1 LRPKAFGHEFIPLAL
16 SHLTRLT
23 AFQKE
28 LAFANW
34 SDKLTGYIIRGE
46 QTLAKTGHVNFVEM
60 LKAIHPRSLD
70 SAVLDALAGFI
81 ESAGIEPGSRLPSE
95 RLLCEQLG
103 VSRPTVREALK
114 RWEALGIV
122 EMRKGAGAFLRAS
135 VSPNLLHV
143 PLILARPEK
152 VENLLHVLQVR
163 RALEGEAAA
172 ICARSASADDIAEIE
187 LALIRLETARA
198 HGDDSEEDW
207 QFHQAIYS
215 AAANPFFT
223 NIIQS
228 MQNLMHQ
235 FWENPLN
242 LPNFAAASHS
252 YHRTMFEAI
261 AGRDEDSARIEAWKI
276 IDSVESDIRKA
287 FPDED

>member
-1 LRPKAFGHEFIPLAL
+1 MAKA
-16 SHLTRLT
+16 SR
-23 AFQKE
+23 
-28 LAFANW
+28 ANFE
-34 SDKLTGYIIRGE
+34 G
-46 QTLAKTGHVNFVEM
+46 M
-60 LKAIHPRSLD
+60 LKAIRPRSLD
-70 SAVLDALAGFI
+70 SAVLDALASFI

-95 RLLCEQLG
+95 RLLCGQLG
-103 VSRPTVREALK
+103 VSRPTLREALK

-122 EMRKGAGAFLRAS
+122 EMRKGAGAFLKAS

-143 PLILARPEK
+143 PLVLARPEK
-152 VENLLHVLQVR
+152 VESLLQVLQVR

-172 ICARSASADDIAEIE
+172 ICAKSASADDIAEIE
-187 LALIRLETARA
+187 QALIRLETARA
-198 HGDDSEEDW
+198 LGDDADEDW
-207 QFHQAIYS
+207 QFHQTIYA

-223 NIIQS
+223 RITQS

-242 LPNFAAASHS
+242 LPNFAAASHP

-261 AGRDEDSARIEAWKI
+261 ARRDEDGARLEAWKI
-276 IDSVESDIRKA
+276 IDSVELDIRRA